1 MLTNNF
7 EEIIN
12 KSVKRS
18 IRNSEFF
25 VNVNKLTK
33 VLRPIKTAIT
43 LLESASTN
51 LADCF
56 IQLILLANAIKKLPS
71 QGMAG
76 FHQHCIKSFNK
87 YWDKFDPNIYILAY
101 FLHPNYRG

>member
-1 MLTNNF
+1 MLTNNP
-7 EEIIN
+7 EEITN

-101 FLHPNYRG
+101 FLHPNYRD